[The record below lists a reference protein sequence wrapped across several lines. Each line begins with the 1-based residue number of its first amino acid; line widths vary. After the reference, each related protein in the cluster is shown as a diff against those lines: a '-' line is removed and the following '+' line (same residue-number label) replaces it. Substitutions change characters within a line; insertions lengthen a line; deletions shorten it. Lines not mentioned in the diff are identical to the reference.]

1 MTSFDEYLFVQ
12 IQSFFSNSSE
22 SVILGELGPG
32 SFRFLGPARGVVPI
46 SPNGIRDLGTLPPSM
61 LSDALLS
68 YNYTFDHQGLI
79 SNISCIYDTQSPIT
93 FLAVPNDTFSVW
105 VNASCNEVG
114 LDDIGTNYTVSD
126 TDRTLTLW
134 ACKSIP
140 TGEQYP
146 AYHIYLRGSGGVY
159 EPEIGN
165 ITCTVSPIQPAVFP
179 VTYQSRTGIF
189 STQKQITA
197 AAPANSFSNL
207 IEYAIW
213 VFQDVLQQAQTVS
226 VNLVAALVQDLG
238 VQGGVPLD
246 LQNEQYLRLYEAMIQ
261 GILVDEVCTA
271 SNSSPPLL
279 MVVPQVTYM
288 RFLYS
293 MMDPPASCMR
303 TMNGTFSAEV
313 TGLVAKPVHIAFLI
327 PMTILNLVSL
337 IAVLISIAKAKRGRH
352 EFDPIDPRPL
362 LLAEPSLNQGDDSGW
377 SDRVLYRSREVRGYH
392 I

>member
-22 SVILGELGPG
+22 SVTLGELGPG
-32 SFRFLGPARGVVPI
+32 SFRFLGPARGVLPI
-46 SPNGIRDLGTLPPSM
+46 SPNGIRDLSTLPPSV

-93 FLAVPNDTFSVW
+93 FSAVPNDAFSLS
-105 VNASCNEVG
+105 VNASCNEIG

-126 TDRTLTLW
+126 TDSTLTLW

-146 AYHIYLRGSGGVY
+146 AYHIYLRGSGGIY
-159 EPEIGN
+159 ETEIGN
-165 ITCTVSPIQPAVFP
+165 ITCAVSPIQPAVFP

-197 AAPANSFSNL
+197 TAPANSFSNL

-213 VFQDVLQQAQTVS
+213 VFQGVLQQAQTVS
-226 VNLVAALVQDLG
+226 LNLVAALVQDLG
-238 VQGGVPLD
+238 VQDGVPLE
-246 LQNEQYLRLYEAMIQ
+246 LQNEQYLRVYEKMIQ

-279 MVVPQVTYM
+279 MVVPQVTYI

-293 MMDPPASCMR
+293 MNVNPPASCMW
-303 TMNGTFSAEV
+303 
-313 TGLVAKPVHIAFLI
+313 KPV
-327 PMTILNLVSL
+327 V
-337 IAVLISIAKAKRGRH
+337 
-352 EFDPIDPRPL
+352 
-362 LLAEPSLNQGDDSGW
+362 GW
-377 SDRVLYRSREVRGYH
+377 AH
-392 I
+392 